1 MASKPRKAFDGIARP
16 QGFIDDAAK
25 AVIKVVTRGGSKA
38 PKATRGQM
46 YTKAL
51 KAEKRLKQNVYGKQF
66 GEYNMTSMAAA
77 KKQDRADVAAFMKK
91 TKRSMKKR

>member
-1 MASKPRKAFDGIARP
+1 MANKPRKAFDGIGRP

-51 KAEKRLKQNVYGKQF
+51 KAEKRLKQNVY
-66 GEYNMTSMAAA
+66 
-77 KKQDRADVAAFMKK
+77 ADVAAFMKK